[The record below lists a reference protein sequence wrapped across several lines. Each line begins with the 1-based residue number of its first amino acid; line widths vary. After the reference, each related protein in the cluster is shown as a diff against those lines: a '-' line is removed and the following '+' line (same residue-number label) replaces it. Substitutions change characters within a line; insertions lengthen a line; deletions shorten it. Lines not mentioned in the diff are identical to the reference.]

1 MVVKTKIHDAIQISN
16 ETNESK
22 NTNPTDERGKPFR
35 LVKYFTFTSL
45 IVIFIGVLTLT
56 VLFTHWYRSVYR
68 KQSEDYARL
77 LIENL
82 NHQVFYQF
90 NIPVAWRFEKI
101 QLRNKEQFE
110 LMDKVVRNTL
120 HSFNVETV
128 NIYNMSNVISYSYDP
143 TLVGRE
149 NVGGSGYSSAVSG
162 ILNSKLVQ
170 RGNIIEILLGA
181 PKEVKM
187 VTFAPLRAENPT
199 LIYVK
204 EKGIMFSPFSAEKEA
219 INQAGPILGVFE
231 IVQDLSDDYKTIFRF
246 QKMVV
251 IACTTVMG
259 LLFVVLRFVVKR
271 GEGILESRAQERL
284 RLKEQLS
291 RAARL
296 SALGELT
303 AGISHEIRNP
313 LGIIRSSADLLKK
326 KMAVFDPTNNI
337 PNIIVEE
344 STRLN
349 AIITD
354 FLNYAKPRSPNLVL
368 VRIDEVLEKNISFIA
383 SQAKEK
389 NIHIQMQATDSLP
402 EIPADSVMLY
412 QAFLNILINAMQAMT
427 DGGMI
432 EITVET
438 ANNTAIEVRFCDEGS
453 GIPLTVMENIWDP
466 FFTTKDTGTGLG
478 LGIVKN
484 IIDAHGGHVHI
495 ENRALKGTEVVITLP
510 MNPKEKDGNHSD
522 RG

>member
-1 MVVKTKIHDAIQISN
+1 MKEPSLEEK
-16 ETNESK
+16 
-22 NTNPTDERGKPFR
+22 GKPYR

-45 IVIFIGVLTLT
+45 VVIFIGALILS
-56 VLFTHWYRSVYR
+56 VLFTHWFRTVYR
-68 KQSEDYARL
+68 NKSEDYARL

-110 LMDKVVRNTL
+110 LMDNVVRNAL
-120 HSFNVETV
+120 HSFNVDMV
-128 NIYNMSNVISYSYDP
+128 NIYNMNNVISYSFNPD
-143 TLVGRE
+143 LVGRE
-149 NVGGSGYSSAVSG
+149 NIGGSGYQRAVDG
-162 ILNSKLVQ
+162 HFNSKLVQ
-170 RGNIIEILLGA
+170 RGNFLEILIGA

-199 LIYVK
+199 LIFVK
-204 EKGIMFSPFSAEKEA
+204 GKGIVFSPLRMQPPDEERS
-219 INQAGPILGVFE
+219 GPVLGVFE
-231 IVQDLSDDYKTIFRF
+231 VVQNLSNDYKTIFEF
-246 QKMVV
+246 QKMIVA
-251 IACTTVMG
+251 ACTTVMG
-259 LLFVVLRFVVKR
+259 LLFLVLRFVVKR
-271 GEGILESRAQERL
+271 GEGILETRAQERL

-326 KMAVFDPTNNI
+326 KMAAVDPTNNI

-344 STRLN
+344 ANRLN

-354 FLNYAKPRSPNLVL
+354 FLNYAKPRPPNPVPI
-368 VRIDEVLEKNISFIA
+368 RIEEVLEKNISFL
-383 SQAKEK
+383 SPQLKEK
-389 NIHIQMQATDSLP
+389 QIVIKRRYQEDIP
-402 EIPADSVMLY
+402 EIIADSAMLY
-412 QAFLNILINAMQAMT
+412 QAFLNLLINAMQAMT
-427 DGGMI
+427 RGGTI
-432 EITVET
+432 DVSLEIANNSAVIITFRDEGEGIAET
-438 ANNTAIEVRFCDEGS
+438 A
-453 GIPLTVMENIWDP
+453 MENIWDP

-484 IIDAHGGHVHI
+484 IIESHNGSINI
-495 ENRALKGTEVVITLP
+495 ENLPEKGAQVTIALPLKQGDS
-510 MNPKEKDGNHSD
+510 NGNRSD
-522 RG
+522 RR

>member
-1 MVVKTKIHDAIQISN
+1 MRDPSSEDK
-16 ETNESK
+16 
-22 NTNPTDERGKPFR
+22 GKPYR
-35 LVKYFTFTSL
+35 LVKYFTFSSL
-45 IVIFIGVLTLT
+45 VVIFIGALILS
-56 VLFTHWYRSVYR
+56 VLFTHGFRTVYR
-68 KQSEDYARL
+68 NKSEDYARL

-110 LMDKVVRNTL
+110 LMDNVVRNTL
-120 HSFNVETV
+120 HSFNVDMV
-128 NIYNMSNVISYSYDP
+128 NIYNMSNVISYSFD
-143 TLVGRE
+143 TSLVGRE
-149 NVGGSGYSSAVSG
+149 NAGGTGYQQAVEGLFS
-162 ILNSKLVQ
+162 SKLVQ
-170 RGNIIEILLGA
+170 RGSFFEILIGA

-187 VTFAPLRAENPT
+187 VTFAPLRAESPT
-199 LIYVK
+199 LIFL
-204 EKGIMFSPFSAEKEA
+204 KGKGFVFSPLRMQQPENEHP
-219 INQAGPILGVFE
+219 GPILGVFE
-231 IVQDLSDDYKTIFRF
+231 IVQNLSDDYKTIFRF

-259 LLFVVLRFVVKR
+259 LLFLVLRFVVKR

-313 LGIIRSSADLLKK
+313 LGIIRSSAELLKK
-326 KMAVFDPTNNI
+326 KMAKFDPANQI

-344 STRLN
+344 ANRLN

-354 FLNYAKPRSPNLVL
+354 FLNYAKPNPPNLTSI
-368 VRIDEVLEKNISFIA
+368 RIESVIEKNISFLSA
-383 SQAKEK
+383 QLKDK
-389 NIHIQMQATDSLP
+389 QIHIQRQYADQLP
-402 EIPADSVMLY
+402 EILADSSMLY

-427 DGGMI
+427 EGGTI
-432 EITVET
+432 DVSVET
-438 ANNTAIEVRFCDEGS
+438 VNNTGVQIAIRDEGQ
-453 GIPLTVMENIWDP
+453 GIPESAMENIWDP

-484 IIDAHGGHVHI
+484 IIESHGGDIII
-495 ENRALKGTEVVITLP
+495 ENRPVKGAQVTITLP
-510 MNPKEKDGNHSD
+510 LKQGES
-522 RG
+522 

>member
-1 MVVKTKIHDAIQISN
+1 MRYPMIRQKQM
-16 ETNESK
+16 
-22 NTNPTDERGKPFR
+22 NTPSTEERGKPYR

-45 IVIFIGVLTLT
+45 VVIFIGALILS
-56 VLFTHWYRSVYR
+56 VLFTHWFRTVYR

-120 HSFNVETV
+120 HSFNVEMV
-128 NIYNMSNVISYSYDP
+128 NIYNMSNVISYSFDP

-149 NVGGSGYSSAVSG
+149 NVGGSGYKSAISG
-162 ILNSKLVQ
+162 QLNSKLVQ
-170 RGNIIEILLGA
+170 RGNFFEILLGA

-199 LIYVK
+199 LIFVK
-204 EKGIMFSPFSAEKEA
+204 GKGIVFSPLRTREDDADLV
-219 INQAGPILGVFE
+219 GPILGVFE
-231 IVQDLSDDYKTIFRF
+231 IVQDLSEDHKTIFKF

-259 LLFVVLRFVVKR
+259 LLFLVLRFVVKR
-271 GEGILESRAQERL
+271 GEGILETRAQERL

-291 RAARL
+291 HAARL
-296 SALGELT
+296 SSLGELT

-313 LGIIRSSADLLKK
+313 LGIILSSASLLKK
-326 KMAVFDPTNNI
+326 KMATFDPSNNI

-344 STRLN
+344 ATRLN
-349 AIITD
+349 TIITD
-354 FLNYAKPRSPNLVL
+354 FLNYAKPRPPHLVPI
-368 VRIDEVLEKNISFIA
+368 RIEDVIEKNISFLA
-383 SQAKEK
+383 SQIKEK
-389 NIHIQMQATDSLP
+389 QIDIKLKYADVIP
-402 EIPADSVMLY
+402 EIAADSAMLY
-412 QAFLNILINAMQAMT
+412 QAFLNILINAMQAM
-427 DGGMI
+427 DAGG
-432 EITVET
+432 T
-438 ANNTAIEVRFCDEGS
+438 IEVAIDTVNDKAVQICFRDEGQ
-453 GIPLTVMENIWDP
+453 GIPEGVMENIWDP

-484 IIDAHGGHVHI
+484 IIESHGGGVQI
-495 ENRALKGTEVVITLP
+495 ENRAIKGAEIIVTLP
-510 MNPKEKDGNHSD
+510 LKRKENHGNDSD
-522 RG
+522 R